1 MQHGCLGEKM
11 KIILV
16 DAENVGLK
24 GVEKIAP
31 SVSDKVFVF
40 SKSDNIEQFC
50 EKEMY
55 QHISDYP
62 SGANQADFCIIAY
75 LMRFLTHY
83 DLKSLAQVVF
93 ELHSND
99 LNLISAFQYQ
109 CNRFSVKSES
119 VQTKE
124 SSKVVALPVE
134 QKKSKA
140 DNAEERLYAALSK
153 PRALDEALQKE
164 LRLPRQVFTKAINAL
179 SSSNKIVRS
188 SETKKKWVQ
197 R

>member
-1 MQHGCLGEKM
+1 M

-24 GVEKIAP
+24 GVEKIGP

-40 SKSDNIEQFC
+40 SKSENIEQFC

-62 SGANQADFCIIAY
+62 LGANQADFCIIAY

-83 DLKSLAQVVF
+83 DLKALSKVVF

-99 LNLISAFQYQ
+99 SNLRSAFEYQ
-109 CNRFSVKSES
+109 CTRFGVKSDI
-119 VQTKE
+119 VQTKAI
-124 SSKVVALPVE
+124 SKIVALPVE
-134 QKKSKA
+134 QKRAKTDK
-140 DNAEERLYAALSK
+140 AEELLFAALSK
-153 PRALDEALQKE
+153 PRALDETLQAE
-164 LRLPRQVFTKAINAL
+164 LGLPRQVFTKAINSL

-188 SETKKKWVQ
+188 PETKKKWVQ

>member
-75 LMRFLTHY
+75 LMRFLAHY

-109 CNRFSVKSES
+109 CNRF
-119 VQTKE
+119 
-124 SSKVVALPVE
+124 
-134 QKKSKA
+134 
-140 DNAEERLYAALSK
+140 
-153 PRALDEALQKE
+153 EALQKE

>member
-1 MQHGCLGEKM
+1 M

-75 LMRFLTHY
+75 LMRFLAHY
-83 DLKSLAQVVF
+83 ELKSLAQVVF

>member
-1 MQHGCLGEKM
+1 
-11 KIILV
+11 
-16 DAENVGLK
+16 
-24 GVEKIAP
+24 
-31 SVSDKVFVF
+31 
-40 SKSDNIEQFC
+40 
-50 EKEMY
+50 
-55 QHISDYP
+55 
-62 SGANQADFCIIAY
+62 
-75 LMRFLTHY
+75 
-83 DLKSLAQVVF
+83 
-93 ELHSND
+93 
-99 LNLISAFQYQ
+99 
-109 CNRFSVKSES
+109 NRFSVKSES

-164 LRLPRQVFTKAINAL
+164 LRLSRQVFTKAINAL

-188 SETKKKWVQ
+188 AETKKKWVQ

>member
-1 MQHGCLGEKM
+1 M

-40 SKSDNIEQFC
+40 SKSENIEQFC

-83 DLKSLAQVVF
+83 DLKALSQVVF
-93 ELHSND
+93 ELHSSD
-99 LNLISAFQYQ
+99 LNLISAFRYQ
-109 CNRFSVKSES
+109 CNRFSVKSNLFRR
-119 VQTKE
+119 K
-124 SSKVVALPVE
+124 KA
-134 QKKSKA
+134 QK
-140 DNAEERLYAALSK
+140 LSLCLLSRK
-153 PRALDEALQKE
+153 N
-164 LRLPRQVFTKAINAL
+164 LRLTMPKNDCTLLYL
-179 SSSNKIVRS
+179 SQ
-188 SETKKKWVQ
+188 EP
-197 R
+197 